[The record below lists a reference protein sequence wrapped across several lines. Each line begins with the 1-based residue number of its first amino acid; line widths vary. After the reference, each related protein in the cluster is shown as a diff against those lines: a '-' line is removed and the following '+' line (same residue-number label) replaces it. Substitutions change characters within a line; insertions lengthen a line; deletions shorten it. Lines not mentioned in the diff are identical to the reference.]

1 MKQKYGNR
9 MWKRIVATVLI
20 LALLPSLVCAAKRP
34 LSGSAGYHIIWIYD
48 RSTKTMTFRQ
58 DPENE
63 EPVYEGDRNC
73 WHDEVEHVVYEEG
86 FEYIGTEMDGFSKC
100 SDIKIPSTVK
110 KIVNRACYNLCSLK
124 TIELNEGLEEIGEY
138 AFEFSGLRSVTMPS
152 TLKSIGEGAFLG
164 NYLKTIVLNEGL
176 EKIGEGA
183 FQGQPLREI
192 RIPNSVKKMGRWVFF
207 GCTKLKEVKLPSHI
221 TVLRLGTFEE
231 CKSLKSVK
239 LPNSLKVIE
248 DEVFRKSGIERVTIP
263 ENVQTLGN
271 KKYPAAL
278 ICKGMFY
285 KCKNLTRVNI
295 KSRKLKKVHKNTLI
309 NTPENVV
316 FVVPSGLKKKYTKLL
331 RNGGLSKKVK
341 IKESKKW

>member
-34 LSGSAGYHIIWIYD
+34 LSGQLWPNYTWYYD
-48 RSTKTMTFRQ
+48 KTTKTMTFR
-58 DPENE
+58 NE
-63 EPVYEGDRNC
+63 KSNLSYANDRYC
-73 WHDEVEHVVYEEG
+73 WHDEVEHAVFEEG
-86 FEYIGTEMDGFSKC
+86 YDVIVAELRGFSNC
-100 SDIKIPSTVK
+100 WDVQLPSTLKV
-110 KIVNRACYNLCSLK
+110 IGDNAFYWNTSLK
-124 TIELNEGLEEIGEY
+124 TIELNEGLEEIGCG
-138 AFEFSGLRSVTMPS
+138 AFWDTGLTSVTMPS
-152 TLKSIGEGAFLG
+152 TLKSIGKMAFSG
-164 NYLKTIVLNEGL
+164 YYLKTIVLNEGL
-176 EKIGEGA
+176 EEIGDSA
-183 FQGQPLREI
+183 FARQAFREI
-192 RIPNSVKKMGRWVFF
+192 CIPDSVKKMGIWAFC
-207 GCTKLKEVKLPSHI
+207 GCTKLNKVQLPSHI

-239 LPNSLKVIE
+239 LPNSLKIIE

-263 ENVQTLGN
+263 ENVQTLGS
-271 KKYPAAL
+271 KKYYAARD
-278 ICKGMFY
+278 CKGMFY

-316 FVVPSGLKKKYTKLL
+316 FVVPFGMKKKYTKLL